1 MRSWLSIGLSS
12 LMACSIPHVSGSA
25 LAFWR
30 VIGLAGFYLTAYLC
44 HPRRLIRLF
53 NSIVRAGKFEPNNVI
68 EQRVFDLIVR
78 LKLARK
84 NRLSIA
90 EGRR

>member
-1 MRSWLSIGLSS
+1 MFPAGRSRSGALLAS
-12 LMACSIPHVSGSA
+12 LVFISPHTFATRSGS
-25 LAFWR
+25 F
-30 VIGLAGFYLTAYLC
+30 GC
-44 HPRRLIRLF
+44 F

-78 LKLARK
+78 MKLARH

-90 EGRR
+90 EGPR